1 MFLSYRLAAGVK
13 LAKYGTGK
21 CCLQSI
27 CVSLGLFG
35 SCQGCLYWSVYV
47 DRMKTAIKQK
57 CVVLVVV
64 VGSTHN
70 VWVSNSL
77 KEIAEHTVVLSA
89 GKRRCSK

>member
-1 MFLSYRLAAGVK
+1 MK

-21 CCLQSI
+21 CCLQSL
-27 CVSLGLFG
+27 CKSLGLFRR
-35 SCQGCLYWSVYV
+35 SQRELHLSVSV
-47 DRMKTAIKQK
+47 DRVKTVIKQK

-64 VGSTHN
+64 VGSMHN

-77 KEIAEHTVVLSA
+77 KEKAEHTVVLSA